1 MPSLSKLDN
10 CRTGK
15 SVRGLLALFLALAVA
30 APTLFAQDG
39 ITLASAEAASQKI

>member
-1 MPSLSKLDN
+1 MPSLSRLVN
-10 CRTGK
+10 CRSGK
-15 SVRGLLALFLALAVA
+15 GVSRLFVLSLAFAVA